1 MTYIHIR
8 RGWGAFVRCKSEFHA
23 RRRAKHWH
31 ETGKGGDPHAKDG
44 KVIGLFIG
52 ESKYPSENTRTQ
64 LYP

>member
-23 RRRAKHWH
+23 RRRAKYWH
-31 ETGKGGDPHAKDG
+31 EAGKGGDPNAKDG
-44 KVIGLFIG
+44 KVIGLLIG
-52 ESKYPSENTRTQ
+52 KSKYPSENTRTQ